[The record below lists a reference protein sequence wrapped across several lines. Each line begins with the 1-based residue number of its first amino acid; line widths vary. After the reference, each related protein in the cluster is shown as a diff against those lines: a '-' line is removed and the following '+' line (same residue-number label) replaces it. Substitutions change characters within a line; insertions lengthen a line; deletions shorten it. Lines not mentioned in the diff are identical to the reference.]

1 MGNAMSFSVT
11 PAEQARVDTFKSMN
25 LVLDPRQAAD
35 LIMVIVITVIY
46 FVQLLAV
53 LFMLWNRKYPPIKAK
68 SPWIMMVIFIASI
81 FWFLG
86 DIQINGHAPI
96 KGTPLQNCKALGI
109 WVHILIGICPIGSL
123 IALRSYGLYQVFCRN
138 RPYFGVPLFAS
149 IGLLVGA
156 LLTFGITV
164 QALSPT
170 ASVIYAEVF
179 DSCTFTSGLQTAIFV
194 FVWTLWLIVA
204 LISWRI
210 RNIKSSFNETREITI
225 TCIIVYGILA
235 FMTAL
240 VYAKPLFPLSLS
252 TRILATSLSHLSAM
266 VIWWVPMAIP
276 LYKCLTCREEYL
288 KQWIQKLR
296 QDGLQRAYHV
306 EARSSE
312 GAAAASDDNRS
323 YLHQPVHVDVLNKEL
338 STANANGEF
347 FYAAGNDAGME
358 NATVQM
364 HTIAPGSA
372 GSSRN
377 DDAIANMN
385 HSASN
390 LVQHSQPPQSATR
403 RPWNKLTNVV
413 SASPSTSTL
422 PYSPIINFSQPA
434 TNTPQRPTAAP
445 NSHNNVTYSTDGRQL
460 L

>member
-1 MGNAMSFSVT
+1 VLIATMGNAMSFSVT

-35 LIMVIVITVIY
+35 VIMVIVITVIY
-46 FVQLLAV
+46 FFQLLAV

-96 KGTPLQNCKALGI
+96 KGTPLQNCKAIGI

-170 ASVIYAEVF
+170 ASVLYAEVF

-210 RNIKSSFNETREITI
+210 RNIKSS
-225 TCIIVYGILA
+225 
-235 FMTAL
+235 
-240 VYAKPLFPLSLS
+240 
-252 TRILATSLSHLSAM
+252 
-266 VIWWVPMAIP
+266 
-276 LYKCLTCREEYL
+276 
-288 KQWIQKLR
+288 
-296 QDGLQRAYHV
+296 
-306 EARSSE
+306 
-312 GAAAASDDNRS
+312 
-323 YLHQPVHVDVLNKEL
+323 
-338 STANANGEF
+338 
-347 FYAAGNDAGME
+347 
-358 NATVQM
+358 
-364 HTIAPGSA
+364 
-372 GSSRN
+372 
-377 DDAIANMN
+377 
-385 HSASN
+385 
-390 LVQHSQPPQSATR
+390 
-403 RPWNKLTNVV
+403 
-413 SASPSTSTL
+413 
-422 PYSPIINFSQPA
+422 
-434 TNTPQRPTAAP
+434 
-445 NSHNNVTYSTDGRQL
+445 
-460 L
+460 